1 MNKDKISRRQLL
13 ELGTAATVGAI
24 VSTIEQPSS
33 RATANNAVEP
43 ESLSGLAAEY
53 GKYDGLGL
61 AALVAQQEVTPLE
74 LLNAAK
80 QRLEAV
86 NPNIN
91 AVAQVFF
98 EKAEA
103 QIKSGL
109 PRGPFTGVPFV
120 LKDLGEQLAG
130 TITTSGSRVFKDNT
144 PNFDSTL
151 VARYKQA
158 GLVIFAKTT
167 SPEFGL
173 TTTTESVLFGKTRNP
188 WNLERTSGGSSGG
201 SAALVASRVVPM
213 AHGSD
218 GGGSIRIPASCC
230 GLFGL
235 KPTRGRVPMGPTQFE
250 GWNGCSH
257 HHALTIS
264 VRDSAA
270 LLDATA
276 GVELGSPYFSPP
288 PSGPFLKEVGAEPGK
303 LRIALAVPTP
313 GRTPLDPECKKAAI
327 EAAKLCESLGHKV
340 EEALPPIDNDS
351 MRDAFLAVLRVSL
364 ARVLDDAAKTLGRP
378 VTDKDVEPVT
388 WVIAQAGRAIT
399 SIAYSRAIATMHQVG
414 LAMAKFQQKYD
425 VILNPTLA
433 KPPVPLGVLSLS
445 PASIAAYGKDVTEFG
460 PYTAL
465 YNVTG
470 QPSMSV
476 PLHWSPEGLPIG
488 VMFSGRFG
496 DEATLL
502 RLAAQ
507 LEKVKPWAGIRP
519 MAI

>member
-1 MNKDKISRRQLL
+1 MNKKEISRRQLL
-13 ELGTAATVGAI
+13 ELGAAATMGAI
-24 VSTIEQPSS
+24 VGTIEQPSS
-33 RATANNAVEP
+33 LASTNASTEAIR
-43 ESLSGLAAEY
+43 LSGLAAEY
-53 GKYDGLGL
+53 DQYDGLGL
-61 AALVAQQEVTPLE
+61 AALVAKRQVAPLE
-74 LLNAAK
+74 LLNAVR

-86 NPNIN
+86 NPKIN

-98 EKAEA
+98 DKAEA
-103 QIKSGL
+103 QIKQGV
-109 PRGPFTGVPFV
+109 PVGTFTGVPFV

-188 WNLERTSGGSSGG
+188 WNLDRTSGGSSGG
-201 SAALVASRVVPM
+201 SAALVGSRVVPM

-257 HHALTIS
+257 HHALTVS

-270 LLDATA
+270 LLDILGGA
-276 GVELGSPYFSPP
+276 ELGSPNFSAPP
-288 PSGPFLKEVGAEPGK
+288 ARPFLKEVGAEPGK
-303 LRIALAVPTP
+303 LRIALAVATP
-313 GRTPLDPECKKAAI
+313 AGTPLDPECKKAAT

-340 EEALPPIDNDS
+340 EEAQPPIEDAW

-364 ARVLDDAAKTLGRP
+364 ARVLDDAAKTLGRA

-399 SIAYSRAIATMHQVG
+399 SVAYSRAIATMHQVG
-414 LAMAKFQQKYD
+414 LAMARFQQSYD
-425 VILNPTLA
+425 RSEEHTSELQSQFHLVC
-433 KPPVPLGVLSLS
+433 
-445 PASIAAYGKDVTEFG
+445 
-460 PYTAL
+460 
-465 YNVTG
+465 
-470 QPSMSV
+470 
-476 PLHWSPEGLPIG
+476 
-488 VMFSGRFG
+488 R
-496 DEATLL
+496 
-502 RLAAQ
+502 
-507 LEKVKPWAGIRP
+507 
-519 MAI
+519 